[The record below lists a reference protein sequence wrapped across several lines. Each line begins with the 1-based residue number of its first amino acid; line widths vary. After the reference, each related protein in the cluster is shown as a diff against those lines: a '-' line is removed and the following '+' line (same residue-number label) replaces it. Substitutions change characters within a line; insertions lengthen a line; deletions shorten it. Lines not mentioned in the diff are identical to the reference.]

1 MKRSLALVFTAVAT
15 FALAPITRGAEKIDV
30 TDCYSGT
37 AASFHTDKSVTPVYS
52 WTQNGILS
60 SHGQDKRLNN
70 AVEHCEGVQRGAGPQ
85 RTGYGLCKIVDNDGD
100 MIIAEIPYSG
110 LVYVV
115 KFIEGSGKWKG
126 LKGSLHSVLT
136 VRSKAGMG
144 AMPGTYQGCRRET
157 GSVELPK

>member
-60 SHGQDKRLNN
+60 SHGK
-70 AVEHCEGVQRGAGPQ
+70 GVR
-85 RTGYGLCKIVDNDGD
+85 DNFT
-100 MIIAEIPYSG
+100 
-110 LVYVV
+110 
-115 KFIEGSGKWKG
+115 K
-126 LKGSLHSVLT
+126 
-136 VRSKAGMG
+136 
-144 AMPGTYQGCRRET
+144 
-157 GSVELPK
+157 